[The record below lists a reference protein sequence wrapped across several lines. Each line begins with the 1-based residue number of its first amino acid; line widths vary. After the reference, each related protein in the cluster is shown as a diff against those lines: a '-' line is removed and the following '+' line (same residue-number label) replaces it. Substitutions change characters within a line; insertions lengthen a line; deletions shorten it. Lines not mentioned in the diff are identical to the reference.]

1 MADRSVST
9 RQLTARLTAA
19 MADRQLS
26 MASRLAA
33 GEALLCFLLLPDC
46 PLYSVFDSITG
57 SSLVDLLRSA
67 LNWPFHVAGRDRGTK
82 GRRTVAGDSAR
93 RGKEKAKDSGG
104 GRGKGATGWVEREG
118 GEGGEGIDACDEERE
133 EDGIEHFPVVS
144 AGMSHVLRALSR
156 VLDVLSL
163 QEQPDTRKSL
173 VEVMVEATRHAW
185 IEAAAGE
192 GGRRKGASR
201 KGGGGDCDGG
211 KDGSAFEVLVKVRDL
226 RLAPAIPPATMPSDV
241 ACKQ

>member
-1 MADRSVST
+1 
-9 RQLTARLTAA
+9 

-57 SSLVDLLRSA
+57 SSLMDLLRSA

-82 GRRTVAGDSAR
+82 GKSGR
-93 RGKEKAKDSGG
+93 RGKEMAKESGAG
-104 GRGKGATGWVEREG
+104 KGRGANGQVEREG
-118 GEGGEGIDACDEERE
+118 GEGEEGDNACEDERE
-133 EDGIEHFPVVS
+133 EDGIENFPLVA
-144 AGMSHVLRALSR
+144 AGMSHLLKALSR

-163 QEQPDTRKSL
+163 NEQPDTRKSL

-185 IEAAAGE
+185 IEAAAVE
-192 GGRRKGASR
+192 GSRRKGASR
-201 KGGGGDCDGG
+201 KGGGNSGDGG
-211 KDGSAFEVLVKVRDL
+211 RDGAAFDVLRKVRDK
-226 RLAPAIPPATMPSDV
+226 PAEVRDG
-241 ACKQ
+241 